1 MASQSNQQRGE
12 KTKPMSDNERLSME
26 QRVLQVLAAITSRR
40 AELEA
45 VLPPD
50 IAFDRF
56 HATINQALRTNPEIL
71 ACTGASIVNACVK
84 SAYDGLRIDSREAA
98 LVAHNVNVGTRA
110 EPRWESHAEYFPMV
124 RGLIKKI
131 LMSREVIA
139 VEVETIHEHDK
150 YRIVR
155 GTNPEILHEPLVVG
169 PRGKIVAA
177 YSVATLKSGHNVA
190 EVMLRADLDAVRA
203 EAKTKFVWDKWE
215 GEMCKK
221 SVLRRHEKRL
231 PSGRDMIDI
240 EAREMFPQFQPREAL
255 PQLSAPT
262 ARPTRDQ
269 FQQLGNWGGEAGTAM
284 DFGVDRGVPEPAEHN
299 RTERREA
306 GNARRSDA
314 SATNQSNGQSNGTG
328 DAAVPGHLPAS
339 PHEWS
344 LWSGDVLSKI
354 EGCTTI
360 EAVNA
365 LRNEHAAA
373 IDAAPD
379 ALRHDVSAAISDRIA
394 DLVAEAAD

>member
-1 MASQSNQQRGE
+1 M
-12 KTKPMSDNERLSME
+12 RLLRVSME

-50 IAFDRF
+50 IAFDRYN
-56 HATINQALRTNPEIL
+56 ATINQALRTNPEIL
-71 ACTGASIVNACVK
+71 GCTGASIVNACVK
-84 SAYDGLRIDSREAA
+84 SAYDGLRLDGREAA

-110 EPRWESHAEYFPMV
+110 QARWESHAEYFPMV

-139 VEVETIHEHDK
+139 IEVETIHENDK

-155 GTNPEILHEPLVVG
+155 GTNPEILHEPLVEG

-177 YSVATLKSGHNVA
+177 YSVATLKGGHNVA
-190 EVMLRADLDAVRA
+190 EVMLRADLDAVKA
-203 EAKTKFVWDKWE
+203 EAKTKYVWDKWE
-215 GEMCKK
+215 GEMSKK

-231 PSGRDMIDI
+231 PSGRDMIDV
-240 EAREMFPQFQPREAL
+240 EARDMFPQFQPREAL

-262 ARPTRDQ
+262 PRPTRDQ
-269 FQQLGNWGGEAGTAM
+269 FQQLGNQGGEAGTAM
-284 DFGVDRGVPEPAEHN
+284 DFGIDRGEPEPAEHN

-314 SATNQSNGQSNGTG
+314 SATNQSNGPG
-328 DAAVPGHLPAS
+328 DAAVSGHLPES
-339 PHEWS
+339 PHEWA

-354 EGCTTI
+354 EASTTI

-379 ALRHDVSAAISDRIA
+379 DLRHDVSGAFSDRIA
-394 DLVAEAAD
+394 DIVAEAQD